1 MGCVALI
8 HLCLRSGIDMVP
20 FERFGFSVCCYGERR
35 CLGDEPRIKVRCL
48 PNFVVSPLQ
57 PRQPLD

>member
-8 HLCLRSGIDMVP
+8 HLCLRSGIDVVP
-20 FERFGFSVCCYGERR
+20 FERFGFSVCC
-35 CLGDEPRIKVRCL
+35 DVKVRCL

-57 PRQPLD
+57 PRQFLD